1 MFIVGGNGHACL
13 MAVQSWT
20 LFLKTDFSEVSGTVN
35 HSWCCLSGCG
45 CSRQLQRSW
54 KGLSSWEGQAGSF
67 RSGLWT
73 CSGFGLALALD
84 LPRLWTCSGFGLA
97 PALDLPRFLTWPQ
110 YSLKSMSYE
119 EMSYEK
125 KKNGQT
131 VISDDLSALA
141 PQVGLEPTTPLLTVR
156 FSNRLSYWGIL
167 STFSVVCSFRE
178 CKGTTKID

>member
-1 MFIVGGNGHACL
+1 MRDSASCWCRPLMFIVGGNGHACL

-35 HSWCCLSGCG
+35 HSWCCLCGCG

-67 RSGLWT
+67 STG
-73 CSGFGLALALD
+73 
-84 LPRLWTCSGFGLA
+84 LWTCSGFGLA
-97 PALDLPRFLTWPQ
+97 PAFDLLWLWTWFQ

-119 EMSYEK
+119 EMSYEE

-141 PQVGLEPTTPLLTVR
+141 PQVGLEPTTPWLTVR
-156 FSNRLSYWGIL
+156 CSNQLSYWGIL